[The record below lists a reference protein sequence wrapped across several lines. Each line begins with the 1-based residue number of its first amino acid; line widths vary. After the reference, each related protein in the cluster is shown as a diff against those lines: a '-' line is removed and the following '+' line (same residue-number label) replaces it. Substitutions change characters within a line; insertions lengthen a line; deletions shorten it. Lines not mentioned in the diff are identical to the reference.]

1 MNTRDVYEGDP
12 FSDEP
17 AFVIPVSSARG
28 IDLVLLLRDD
38 ELNNGTLGK
47 INDMK
52 TFGLMISDIRIMRER
67 VLLMPG
73 QSEIA
78 GTENEK
84 VKSDLFEIS
93 SVHLNSYEK
102 KTNDS
107 DLPDESL
114 LFSPNQRKGITVP
127 EAKEGKV

>member
-1 MNTRDVYEGDP
+1 MKPIPRQIGD
-12 FSDEP
+12 
-17 AFVIPVSSARG
+17 IKSSRSTIQQRSKFDWLESWSG
-28 IDLVLLLRDD
+28 ITD
-38 ELNNGTLGK
+38 NGTLGK